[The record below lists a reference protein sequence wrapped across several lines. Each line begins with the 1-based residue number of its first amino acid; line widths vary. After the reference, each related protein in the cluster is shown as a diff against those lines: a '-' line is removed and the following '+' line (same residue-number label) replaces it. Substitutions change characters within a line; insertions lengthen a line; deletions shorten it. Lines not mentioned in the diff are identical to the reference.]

1 MPTCPLSSI
10 DAFELL
16 SMKESICKVRPLHL
30 AYFTTITYAF
40 IYRVLQSLLHNIRY
54 ALVPSMYLQ
63 PLLYDISLLFLFYPS
78 PDCWRQVASFHHPK
92 YCT

>member
-10 DAFELL
+10 DAFEVL

-40 IYRVLQSLLHNIRY
+40 HNIRY

-63 PLLYDISLLFLFYPS
+63 PLLYDISLLFLFYPR
-78 PDCWRQVASFHHPK
+78 PECWRQVASFHHPK